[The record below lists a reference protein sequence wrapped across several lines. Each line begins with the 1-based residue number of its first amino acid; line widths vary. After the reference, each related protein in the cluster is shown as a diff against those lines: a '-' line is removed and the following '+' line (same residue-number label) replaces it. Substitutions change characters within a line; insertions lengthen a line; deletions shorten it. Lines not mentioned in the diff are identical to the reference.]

1 MFDDDSMFKEMR
13 RFFHNMPFLD
23 EDFENLCDINDVPK
37 GQPVVWGYQYSIGPD
52 GVPKYSVYS
61 NVDKIQKRLVDRFSG
76 PVNLGLPSPTELS
89 ENQSVDKEGYRVPQ
103 TDVVEDEDT
112 LRVIVEL
119 PGVDKKDIEVTAK
132 ENFLAVVTT
141 NEQYKY
147 KAEIPLKVATIPK
160 KIKASFKNGI
170 LELKLPIVK
179 NNTEDKGDKVSIE

>member
-1 MFDDDSMFKEMR
+1 MFDDDLMFKQMR
-13 RFFHNMPFLD
+13 KLFGNMPFFD
-23 EDFENLCDINDVPK
+23 EEFENLFNVADVPI

-61 NVDKIQKRLVDRFSG
+61 NVDKIQKKLAARFDA
-76 PVNLGLPSPTELS
+76 PMNVGLPSPS
-89 ENQSVDKEGYRVPQ
+89 EFNEAQSVDREGYRVPQ

-119 PGVDKKDIEVTAK
+119 PGVDKKDIDVNAK
-132 ENFLAVVTT
+132 ESYLVVTT
-141 NEQYKY
+141 TNKQYKY

-170 LELKLPIVK
+170 LELKLPIAK
-179 NNTEDKGDKVSIE
+179 NNKDDKGDKVSIE